1 MHTPTNFDQTVHSG
15 PRAHY
20 NNAGPLAGIP
30 SRNDIMAEFD
40 NGMTAILQQCLSN
53 KQPIHFM
60 PTEGYHTEKKAYI
73 RVRTWNHFDR
83 YNALKAVREVGIHT
97 ASDDLNC
104 QYYYRKVARE
114 ERLPLS
120 SWAVLC
126 NYSYELTPDGIY
138 LFRVSVNNYNLIS
151 EDEYNNPLISSA
163 LLRDRTLILTWDIE
177 TYSSRKTGEVPN
189 AKYDEDKVFMICMT
203 VHWKD
208 DPEPLKQICLVD
220 VETAPDPGWIT
231 IVCGSQTNLLKAF
244 ALCWKLLAPDIQIGF
259 NDSQYDWRFIVEKAS
274 KLGILEWMF
283 NHMSFKPSS
292 LEKIIKWEYRYNMI
306 KVNDGKFHSKHL
318 KIPGCVAIDVQPC
331 FMGFYPKAEK
341 SSLAFYLNESG
352 LESKLDMPIHRMN
365 KYYERALNET
375 NATTA
380 EQMRE
385 IAKYCIIDAL
395 SCQRLMIKRNAI
407 NEYREIASI
416 AFLSLFDA
424 HYFAGGMK
432 VCNLLGASAWR
443 DGILTSTISIEQTE
457 TGKYPGAYVFPPIKG
472 LENRRPVTGLDF
484 ASLYPNLIITYNL
497 SPDKIILSEEQA
509 LSVECSGKKLH
520 KIEIPFNNRLLR
532 AWSVRHNNIPEE
544 KGLYA
549 NVLEYLS
556 AKRNEMK
563 KRLAPLKA
571 IKEDMELVISSLGLG
586 KSLSLSEAIEQVLAN
601 AKEEKRTGLTKNL
614 YHFIN
619 QEKHEFM
626 AEYDSVSFECS
637 CLDAKQYAFKVY
649 MNTFYG
655 TAGDSKSPFF
665 LREFA
670 GGVTSAGQKNI
681 KLVADF
687 VKNKGFGIKYGDTDS
702 LYLICS
708 EECFQKCDEAYV
720 SGNGISKEE
729 YWSRM
734 VEISMVEM
742 EKLRD
747 EVNDFLKEDNG
758 SPYLKMAY
766 EEVLF
771 PVVFTGKKKY
781 YGIPHESKP
790 NFNKKLFIRGVEVV
804 KRGQSK
810 HFREV
815 GKKVME
821 ESMRLDNTRTLHRI
835 VEDVLKETINDI
847 SQIDLNG
854 VIKTAVW
861 KPDKNNKSVQRF
873 ISRMRDRHTREEA
886 DAKRLIK
893 KGLTPEPYLYEI
905 PEPGERFEYIVVEND
920 STCASGQRVGDK
932 MEYPEVVRRLGK
944 KIDISYY
951 LKTVVGLCARFINY
965 DEIYQPSSEIVLE
978 ALKKLKDDNVDEDV
992 VDEDDLDENEEDEE
1006 VDEDEISKIRDA
1018 LAQKSAEKWVRGYI
1032 KELHTGPKKDHVII
1046 SHLWKE
1052 ANTYAKNLF
1061 NSTYADKIV
1070 KYSGN
1075 DAYWSS
1081 YLNALDKQ
1089 EQSIR
1094 LKLTTLLAE
1103 ISKIDVGCRDGMY
1116 KLVTKVGFESNEIR
1130 LPITEE
1136 DRQEFRKIIADQEKM
1151 RDIVMD
1157 DYQFLQ
1163 RHGHNG
1169 KGGNRIHIG
1178 WLLACTVADAEKVLI
1193 NPPEEKRD
1201 LSKKVLTCIEKR
1213 FEEVPLAPVL
1223 IR

>member
-1 MHTPTNFDQTVHSG
+1 
-15 PRAHY
+15 
-20 NNAGPLAGIP
+20 
-30 SRNDIMAEFD
+30 
-40 NGMTAILQQCLSN
+40 
-53 KQPIHFM
+53 
-60 PTEGYHTEKKAYI
+60 
-73 RVRTWNHFDR
+73 
-83 YNALKAVREVGIHT
+83 
-97 ASDDLNC
+97 
-104 QYYYRKVARE
+104 
-114 ERLPLS
+114 
-120 SWAVLC
+120 
-126 NYSYELTPDGIY
+126 
-138 LFRVSVNNYNLIS
+138 
-151 EDEYNNPLISSA
+151 
-163 LLRDRTLILTWDIE
+163 
-177 TYSSRKTGEVPN
+177 
-189 AKYDEDKVFMICMT
+189 
-203 VHWKD
+203 
-208 DPEPLKQICLVD
+208 
-220 VETAPDPGWIT
+220 
-231 IVCGSQTNLLKAF
+231 
-244 ALCWKLLAPDIQIGF
+244 
-259 NDSQYDWRFIVEKAS
+259 
-274 KLGILEWMF
+274 
-283 NHMSFKPSS
+283 
-292 LEKIIKWEYRYNMI
+292 
-306 KVNDGKFHSKHL
+306 
-318 KIPGCVAIDVQPC
+318 
-331 FMGFYPKAEK
+331 
-341 SSLAFYLNESG
+341 
-352 LESKLDMPIHRMN
+352 
-365 KYYERALNET
+365 
-375 NATTA
+375 
-380 EQMRE
+380 
-385 IAKYCIIDAL
+385 
-395 SCQRLMIKRNAI
+395 
-407 NEYREIASI
+407 
-416 AFLSLFDA
+416 
-424 HYFAGGMK
+424 MK

-457 TGKYPGAYVFPPIKG
+457 TGKYSGAYVFPPIKG
-472 LENRRPVTGLDF
+472 LKNRRPVTSLDF

-497 SPDKIILSEEQA
+497 SSDKIILSEEQA
-509 LSVECSGKKLH
+509 LSVECSRKKLH

-571 IKEDMELVISSLGLG
+571 KKKDMELVISSLGLG

-601 AKEEKRTGLTKNL
+601 AKKEKRTGLTKNL
-614 YHFIN
+614 YYFIN

-655 TAGDSKSPFF
+655 IAGDSKSPFF
-665 LREFA
+665 LRELA

-702 LYLICS
+702 LYLICP

-766 EEVLF
+766 KEVLF

-781 YGIPHESKP
+781 YGIPHESKL
-790 NFNKKLFIRGVEVV
+790 NFNKKLFIREVEIV

-821 ESMRLDNTRTLHRI
+821 ESMRLDNTCTLHRI
-835 VEDVLKETINDI
+835 VEDMLKETINDI

-886 DAKRLIK
+886 DAKWRIK

-905 PEPGERFEYIVVEND
+905 PEPGECFKYIVVEND

-932 MEYPEVVRRLGK
+932 MEYPEVVRQLGK

-951 LKTVVGLCARFINY
+951 LKTVVELYARFINY
-965 DEIYQPSSEIVLE
+965 DEIHQPSSEIVLE

-992 VDEDDLDENEEDEE
+992 VDEDDLDKNKEDEEE

-1018 LAQKSAEKWVRGYI
+1018 LAQKSAEKWIRDYI
-1032 KELHTGPKKDHVII
+1032 KDLHTGPKKDHAII
-1046 SHLWKE
+1046 THLWKE
-1052 ANTYAKNLF
+1052 A
-1061 NSTYADKIV
+1061 STYVKKIFDTNYIGKVV

-1075 DAYWSS
+1075 NAYYTSF
-1081 YLNALDKQ
+1081 LNALDKQ
-1089 EQSIR
+1089 EESIQLR
-1094 LKLTTLLAE
+1094 LSSLLKE
-1103 ISKIDVGCRDGMY
+1103 ISKIDVEYKKEMY
-1116 KLVTKVGFESNEIR
+1116 KLVIKSAKKG
-1130 LPITEE
+1130 
-1136 DRQEFRKIIADQEKM
+1136 KIVTIEQYLLYYSDECK
-1151 RDIVMD
+1151 
-1157 DYQFLQ
+1157 
-1163 RHGHNG
+1163 
-1169 KGGNRIHIG
+1169 
-1178 WLLACTVADAEKVLI
+1178 LLADLRNTYYRIVGLETTRYQV
-1193 NPPEEKRD
+1193 
-1201 LSKKVLTCIEKR
+1201 LSKLQSDKKDDLPEADIDDIIE
-1213 FEEVPLAPVL
+1213 LYY
-1223 IR
+1223 